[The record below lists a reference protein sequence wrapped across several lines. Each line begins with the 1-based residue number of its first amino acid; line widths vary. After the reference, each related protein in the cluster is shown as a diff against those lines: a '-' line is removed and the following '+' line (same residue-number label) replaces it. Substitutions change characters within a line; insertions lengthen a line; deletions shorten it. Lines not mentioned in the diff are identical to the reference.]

1 MFKQFF
7 ILIFTTFIINSTLM
21 AKQKPT
27 LIFYCGITMVKPIKQ
42 MAKIIE
48 EKYNCNIKISQGGSK
63 DLYDALKYS
72 KKGDLYLPGSDSYRI
87 KNKKDSLIIDSAFI
101 GYNQAAI
108 FVEKNNPLKIKD
120 LDAFVNSM
128 NSSILCNPNSGSI
141 GKMTK
146 KIFLA
151 YKGEKFFNEAYD
163 NAIEIGTDSR
173 NLNRSLIEKRTNIT
187 INWKATAM
195 WNENS
200 KHIDVIEIDEKYA
213 PKKRLE
219 INLLSFSKNKKI
231 AKAFMEFAKSKQG
244 QQIMKEY
251 GF

>member
-1 MFKQFF
+1 
-7 ILIFTTFIINSTLM
+7 
-21 AKQKPT
+21 
-27 LIFYCGITMVKPIKQ
+27 
-42 MAKIIE
+42 
-48 EKYNCNIKISQGGSK
+48 
-63 DLYDALKYS
+63 
-72 KKGDLYLPGSDSYRI
+72 
-87 KNKKDSLIIDSAFI
+87 
-101 GYNQAAI
+101 
-108 FVEKNNPLKIKD
+108 
-120 LDAFVNSM
+120 M

-173 NLNRSLIEKRTNIT
+173 NLNRSLIEKRTNVT
-187 INWKATAM
+187 INWKATAT
-195 WNENS
+195 WDENS
-200 KHIDVIEIDEKYA
+200 KYIDVIEIDEKYA

-219 INLLSFSKNKKI
+219 INLLSFSENKEI